1 MVTSSFNALHQH
13 LKLATAAAHSSLE
26 CVLAKRGYFDGRE
39 QYIQYLQRFLAFQ
52 EEAERVLSTAPA
64 LTAEA
69 VPDWAQ
75 RRRAHLARAD
85 LETLGAPER
94 QFPRASGRLP
104 LVTST
109 DQVLGIVYVLE
120 GSTLGGA
127 YLLKQL
133 APLGIYAAHG
143 GSYLASYGSD
153 RGKMWQRFLF
163 TLEEAH
169 LRQARAEAIAA
180 AAIATFAAVRYYLTE
195 AEPAG
200 VVAAARACAM
210 MA

>member
-1 MVTSSFNALHQH
+1 MVTRSINLLHQH
-13 LKLATAAAHSSLE
+13 LKFATAAAHSSLE

-52 EEAERVLSTAPA
+52 QEAEGVLDIAMT
-64 LTAEA
+64 TEA
-69 VPDWAQ
+69 VPDWQQ
-75 RRRAHLARAD
+75 RRRAHLARTD
-85 LETLGAPER
+85 LATLGAPER
-94 QFPRASGRLP
+94 AFPQSSGHLP
-104 LVTST
+104 PVTSCEH
-109 DQVLGIVYVLE
+109 VLGLVYVLE

-127 YLLKQL
+127 WLLRQL
-133 APLGIYAAHG
+133 APLGITAAHG

-169 LRQARAEAIAA
+169 LRGVRADSIAA
-180 AAIATFAAVRYYLTE
+180 AAIATFATARYYLTE

-200 VVAAARACAM
+200 AVSAA
-210 MA
+210 

>member
-1 MVTSSFNALHQH
+1 MVTSSYNALHH
-13 LKLATAAAHSSLE
+13 YLKLATAAAHSNLE

-39 QYIQYLQRFLAFQ
+39 EYIHYLQRSLAFQ
-52 EEAERVLSTAPA
+52 DEAERA
-64 LTAEA
+64 LDIPMTVEA
-69 VPDWAQ
+69 VPDWNE

-85 LETLGAPER
+85 LATLGAPER
-94 QFPRASGRLP
+94 HFPHSSGRLP
-104 LVTST
+104 RLASSE
-109 DQVLGIVYVLE
+109 DVLGMVYVLE

-133 APLGIYAAHG
+133 APLGITASHG
-143 GSYLASYGSD
+143 GSHLASYGSN

-169 LRQARAEAIAA
+169 ARRIRAESIAA
-180 AAIATFAAVRYYLTE
+180 AAIATFAAARCYLTE

-200 VVAAARACAM
+200 ATSAARACPM
-210 MA
+210 VL

>member
-1 MVTSSFNALHQH
+1 MVTRAHNALHQH
-13 LKLATAAAHSSLE
+13 LKLATAAAHSNLE
-26 CVLAKRGYFDGRE
+26 CVLAKRGYFDGRDE
-39 QYIQYLQRFLAFQ
+39 YIQYLQRFLAFQ
-52 EEAERVLSTAPA
+52 NEAEGVLDTA
-64 LTAEA
+64 LTAQV
-69 VPDWAQ
+69 VPDWTQ
-75 RRRAHLARAD
+75 RRRAQLARAD
-85 LETLGAPER
+85 LEGLGAPER
-94 QFPRASGRLP
+94 QFPRSSGRLP
-104 LVTST
+104 QVTSPE
-109 DQVLGIVYVLE
+109 DVLGIVYVLE

-133 APLGIYAAHG
+133 APLGITAARG

-169 LRQARAEAIAA
+169 LREARADLIAA
-180 AAIATFAAVRYYLTE
+180 AAIATFAAARYYLTE

-200 VVAAARACAM
+200 VVSAARACAM

>member
-1 MVTSSFNALHQH
+1 MVTSSVNALHQH

-39 QYIQYLQRFLAFQ
+39 EYIEYLQRFLAFQ
-52 EEAERVLSTAPA
+52 DEAESVLDVA
-64 LTAEA
+64 LTTET
-69 VPDWAQ
+69 VPDWYF
-75 RRRAHLARAD
+75 RRRAHLARTD

-94 QFPRASGRLP
+94 HFPHSSGRLP
-104 LVTST
+104 SITCAE
-109 DQVLGIVYVLE
+109 DVLGIVYVLE

-133 APLGIYAAHG
+133 APLGITATHG

-163 TLEEAH
+163 TLEGAH
-169 LRQARAEAIAA
+169 LREARAESIAS
-180 AAIATFAAVRYYLTE
+180 AAIATFAAARYYLTE
-195 AEPAG
+195 AEPG
-200 VVAAARACAM
+200 IVVAATRACSMTA
-210 MA
+210 

>member
-1 MVTSSFNALHQH
+1 MVTSSYNALHQH

-39 QYIQYLQRFLAFQ
+39 PYIQYLQRFLAFQ
-52 EEAERVLSTAPA
+52 HEAELVLDTDLTTA
-64 LTAEA
+64 A

-75 RRRAHLARAD
+75 RQRAHLARTD

-104 LVTST
+104 QVTSS

-133 APLGIYAAHG
+133 APLGINAAHG

-163 TLEEAH
+163 TLEAAH
-169 LRQARAEAIAA
+169 LRQARAESIAA
-180 AAIATFAAVRYYLTE
+180 AAIATFAAARYYLTE

-200 VVAAARACAM
+200 VVSASRACAM

>member
-1 MVTSSFNALHQH
+1 MVTTSHNALHQH

-26 CVLAKRGYFDGRE
+26 CVLAKRGYFEGRE

-52 EEAERVLSTAPA
+52 EEAERALHTAI
-64 LTAEA
+64 TAET
-69 VPDWAQ
+69 VPDWHQ
-75 RRRAHLARAD
+75 RHRAHLARTD
-85 LETLGAPER
+85 LAALGAPER
-94 QFPRASGRLP
+94 AFPRSSGYLP
-104 LVTST
+104 AVTWSE
-109 DQVLGIVYVLE
+109 QVLGIVYVLE

-127 YLLKQL
+127 WLLKQL
-133 APLGIYAAHG
+133 APLGITAAHG

-169 LRQARAEAIAA
+169 LRGVRAEAIAA
-180 AAIATFAAVRYYLTE
+180 AAIATFTAARYYLTE

-200 VVAAARACAM
+200 AVSAARACSMVA
-210 MA
+210 

>member
-1 MVTSSFNALHQH
+1 MVTSSYNALHQH

-52 EEAERVLSTAPA
+52 DEAERA
-64 LTAEA
+64 LNIAMTAEA
-69 VPDWAQ
+69 VPDWPQ
-75 RRRAHLARAD
+75 RQRAHLARAD
-85 LETLGAPER
+85 LATLGAPER
-94 QFPRASGRLP
+94 VSPHPSGRLP
-104 LVTST
+104 TITSREH
-109 DQVLGIVYVLE
+109 VIGMVYVLE

-127 YLLKQL
+127 WLLRQL
-133 APLGIYAAHG
+133 APLGITAAHG

-169 LRQARAEAIAA
+169 LRGVRAEWVAT
-180 AAIATFAAVRYYLTE
+180 AAIATFAAARHYLTE

-200 VVAAARACAM
+200 AVSAARACSMVA
-210 MA
+210 

>member
-1 MVTSSFNALHQH
+1 MVTSSYNALHQY

-39 QYIQYLQRFLAFQ
+39 EYIQYLQRFLAFQ
-52 EEAERVLSTAPA
+52 DEAERVLDRP
-64 LTAEA
+64 LTIEA
-69 VPDWAQ
+69 VPDWHF
-75 RRRAHLARAD
+75 RRRAHLARTD

-94 QFPRASGRLP
+94 DFPLSSGRLP
-104 LVTST
+104 HVTT
-109 DQVLGIVYVLE
+109 VEDVLGIAYVLE

-133 APLGIYAAHG
+133 APLGITATKG

-163 TLEEAH
+163 TLEGAH
-169 LRQARAEAIAA
+169 LRGARAESIAA
-180 AAIATFAAVRYYLTE
+180 AAIATFAAARFYLTE

-200 VVAAARACAM
+200 VVTAERACSMIA
-210 MA
+210 

>member
-1 MVTSSFNALHQH
+1 MVTSSYNALHQH

-26 CVLAKRGYFDGRE
+26 GLLAKRGYFDGRE

-52 EEAERVLSTAPA
+52 DEAERA
-64 LTAEA
+64 LDGSPLTVEA
-69 VPDWAQ
+69 VPDWHF

-85 LETLGAPER
+85 LEILGANER
-94 QFPRASGRLP
+94 HFPLSSGRLP
-104 LVTST
+104 HITSREH
-109 DQVLGIVYVLE
+109 VLGIVYVLE

-133 APLGIYAAHG
+133 APLHITATHG
-143 GSYLASYGSD
+143 GSYLSSYGSD

-169 LRQARAEAIAA
+169 LRHARTDWIAA
-180 AAIATFAAVRYYLTE
+180 SAIATFAAARYYLTE
-195 AEPAG
+195 TESTG
-200 VVAAARACAM
+200 VVSATRACPMVA
-210 MA
+210 

>member
-1 MVTSSFNALHQH
+1 MVTSSYNALHQH

-26 CVLAKRGYFDGRE
+26 CLLAKRGYFDGRE

-52 EEAERVLSTAPA
+52 DEAERALDTAD
-64 LTAEA
+64 LITEA
-69 VPDWAQ
+69 VPDWEQ

-85 LETLGAPER
+85 LAMLGAPER
-94 QFPRASGRLP
+94 HFPRSSGRLP
-104 LVTST
+104 QVTSRE
-109 DQVLGIVYVLE
+109 QVLGIVYVLE

-133 APLGIYAAHG
+133 APLGINAAHG
-143 GSYLASYGSD
+143 GSCLASYGSD

-163 TLEEAH
+163 TLEAAY
-169 LRQARAEAIAA
+169 LRQARAESIAS
-180 AAIATFAAVRYYLTE
+180 AAITTFAAVRSYLTD

-200 VVAAARACAM
+200 VASAARACSM

>member
-1 MVTSSFNALHQH
+1 MVTSSHNALHQH
-13 LKLATAAAHSSLE
+13 LKLATAAAHSNLE

-52 EEAERVLSTAPA
+52 EEAERALDTA
-64 LTAEA
+64 LTTEA
-69 VPDWAQ
+69 VPDWAA

-85 LETLGAPER
+85 LAMLGAPAR
-94 QFPRASGRLP
+94 HFPQLSGRLP
-104 LVTST
+104 QIASAE
-109 DQVLGIVYVLE
+109 QVLGIVYVLE

-127 YLLKQL
+127 YLLRQL
-133 APLGIYAAHG
+133 APLGITAVQG

-169 LRQARAEAIAA
+169 LRQARAEVIAA
-180 AAIATFAAVRYYLTE
+180 AAVATFSAARYYLTE
-195 AEPAG
+195 AEPVG
-200 VVAAARACAM
+200 VVSAARACAM

>member
-1 MVTSSFNALHQH
+1 MVTSSVNALHQH

-52 EEAERVLSTAPA
+52 DDAERA
-64 LTAEA
+64 LDTPITIEA
-69 VPDWAQ
+69 VPDWHQ
-75 RRRAHLARAD
+75 RRRTHLARAD
-85 LETLGAPER
+85 LATLGAQER
-94 QFPRASGRLP
+94 SFPRSSGRLP
-104 LVTST
+104 HVASRE
-109 DQVLGIVYVLE
+109 QALGIVYVLE

-127 YLLKQL
+127 YLLQQL
-133 APLGIYAAHG
+133 APLGITAAHG

-163 TLEEAH
+163 TLEEAQ
-169 LRQARAEAIAA
+169 LRQVRAESIAA
-180 AAIATFAAVRYYLTE
+180 AAIATFATARYYLTE

-200 VVAAARACAM
+200 AVAAARACSM

>member
-1 MVTSSFNALHQH
+1 MVTSSYNALHQH

-52 EEAERVLSTAPA
+52 EEAERA
-64 LTAEA
+64 LDLAVTAET
-69 VPDWAQ
+69 VPDWHQ
-75 RRRAHLARAD
+75 RRRANLARTD
-85 LETLGAPER
+85 LATLGAQER
-94 QFPRASGRLP
+94 AFPGSSGRLP
-104 LVTST
+104 FVASCE
-109 DQVLGIVYVLE
+109 QVLGMVYVLE

-133 APLGIYAAHG
+133 APLGITATHG

-169 LRQARAEAIAA
+169 LRQVQAESIAA
-180 AAIATFAAVRYYLTE
+180 AAIATFAAARYYLTE
-195 AEPAG
+195 AEPVGA
-200 VVAAARACAM
+200 VSAARACSMVA
-210 MA
+210 

>member
-1 MVTSSFNALHQH
+1 MVTSSYNALHQH

-52 EEAERVLSTAPA
+52 DEAERALDTA

-94 QFPRASGRLP
+94 HFPRSSGRLP
-104 LVTST
+104 QPTST
-109 DQVLGIVYVLE
+109 EQALGIVYVLE

-133 APLGIYAAHG
+133 APLGISAAHG

-169 LRQARAEAIAA
+169 LRRARAESIAA
-180 AAIATFAAVRYYLTE
+180 AAIATFAAARHYLTE
-195 AEPAG
+195 AEPVGAIS
-200 VVAAARACAM
+200 AARACVM

>member
-1 MVTSSFNALHQH
+1 MVASSYNALHQH
-13 LKLATAAAHSSLE
+13 LKLATAAAHSSFE
-26 CVLAKRGYFDGRE
+26 CVLAKRGYFDGRD

-52 EEAERVLSTAPA
+52 DEAERA
-64 LTAEA
+64 LDTSLTIEA

-75 RRRAHLARAD
+75 RRRAQLARAD
-85 LETLGAPER
+85 LEMLGAPER
-94 QFPRASGRLP
+94 HFPQLSGRLP
-104 LVTST
+104 PITSAE
-109 DQVLGIVYVLE
+109 QVLGIVYVLE

-133 APLGIYAAHG
+133 APLGITATRG

-153 RGKMWQRFLF
+153 RGKIWQRFLF
-163 TLEEAH
+163 MLEEAH

-180 AAIATFAAVRYYLTE
+180 AAITTFAAARYYLTE
-195 AEPAG
+195 AEPVG
-200 VVAAARACAM
+200 VVSAARACAM

>member
-1 MVTSSFNALHQH
+1 MVTSSYNALHQH
-13 LKLATAAAHSSLE
+13 LKLATAPAHSSLE
-26 CVLAKRGYFDGRE
+26 CLLAKRGYFDGRE

-52 EEAERVLSTAPA
+52 DEAERALDTA
-64 LTAEA
+64 LTIEA
-69 VPDWAQ
+69 VPDWHF

-85 LETLGAPER
+85 LEILGAQER
-94 QFPRASGRLP
+94 PFPRSSGRLP
-104 LVTST
+104 QITARE
-109 DQVLGIVYVLE
+109 QVLGVVYVLE

-133 APLGIYAAHG
+133 APLGITATHG

-153 RGKMWQRFLF
+153 RSKMWQRFLF

-169 LRQARAEAIAA
+169 MRHARAESIAS
-180 AAIATFAAVRYYLTE
+180 AAIATFAAARYYLTE

-200 VVAAARACAM
+200 AVSAARAWSMTA
-210 MA
+210 